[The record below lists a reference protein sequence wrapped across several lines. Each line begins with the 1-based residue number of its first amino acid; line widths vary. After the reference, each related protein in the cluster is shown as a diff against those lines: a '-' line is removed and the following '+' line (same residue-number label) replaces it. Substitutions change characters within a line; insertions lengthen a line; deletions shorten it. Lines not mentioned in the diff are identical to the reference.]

1 MHIRRIT
8 KAKPAPARD
17 VLEILDVVSYIL
29 TIFGQVST
37 IFNDLQE
44 KIAG

>member
-8 KAKPAPARD
+8 KSNPAPARD
-17 VLEILDVVSYIL
+17 VLEVLDVVSYVL

-44 KIAG
+44 KLQ